1 MRTSDCLPHQ
11 VLETKR
17 TLDGGLRAA
26 ISLEMQPRVRHG
38 WMTLIMTDGKEQVT
52 YVTPQPPLEL
62 PPVTSKAAPCWAP
75 AGAPCWAPA
84 GAPAGAPAEGE
95 ARGEEPPALV
105 ASGKGGVAFV
115 F

>member
-52 YVTPQPPLEL
+52 YITPQPPLEL
-62 PPVTSKAAPCWAP
+62 PPVKSKAAP
-75 AGAPCWAPA
+75 AGA
-84 GAPAGAPAEGE
+84 APAEGE
-95 ARGEEPPALV
+95 ACRGEEPPELV
-105 ASGKGGVAFV
+105 ASGERKGGVAFV

>member
-62 PPVTSKAAPCWAP
+62 PPVKSKAAPCWAP
-75 AGAPCWAPA
+75 SKMDKQFSRDDLRNCM
-84 GAPAGAPAEGE
+84 
-95 ARGEEPPALV
+95 
-105 ASGKGGVAFV
+105 GKRW
-115 F
+115 

>member
-1 MRTSDCLPHQ
+1 MTSDDVPHQ

-52 YVTPQPPLEL
+52 YITPQPPLEL
-62 PPVTSKAAPCWAP
+62 PPVKLKAAP
-75 AGAPCWAPA
+75 AGA
-84 GAPAGAPAEGE
+84 APAEGE
-95 ARGEEPPALV
+95 ACRGEEPPELV
-105 ASGKGGVAFV
+105 ASGERKGGVAFV

>member
-1 MRTSDCLPHQ
+1 LHLIAPDCLLHQ

-26 ISLEMQPRVRHG
+26 ISLEMQPRARHG

-62 PPVTSKAAPCWAP
+62 PPVKSKAAPCW
-75 AGAPCWAPA
+75 
-84 GAPAGAPAEGE
+84 APAGAPAEGE
-95 ARGEEPPALV
+95 ARGEEPPELV
-105 ASGKGGVAFV
+105 ASGETKGGVAFV

>member
-1 MRTSDCLPHQ
+1 M
-11 VLETKR
+11 LETKR

-62 PPVTSKAAPCWAP
+62 PPVKSKAAP
-75 AGAPCWAPA
+75 AGAV
-84 GAPAGAPAEGE
+84 PAEGE
-95 ARGEEPPALV
+95 AWGGEPPELV
-105 ASGKGGVAFV
+105 ASGETKGGVAFV

>member
-1 MRTSDCLPHQ
+1 MRNSDCLPHQ

-62 PPVTSKAAPCWAP
+62 PPVKSKAAPCWAP
-75 AGAPCWAPA
+75 AGAP
-84 GAPAGAPAEGE
+84 AEGE
-95 ARGEEPPALV
+95 VRGEEPPALV
-105 ASGKGGVAFV
+105 ASGETKGGVAFV

>member
-1 MRTSDCLPHQ
+1 MTSDDVPHQ

-52 YVTPQPPLEL
+52 YITPHPPLEL
-62 PPVTSKAAPCWAP
+62 PPVKSKAAP
-75 AGAPCWAPA
+75 AGA
-84 GAPAGAPAEGE
+84 APAEGE
-95 ARGEEPPALV
+95 ACRGEEPPELV
-105 ASGKGGVAFV
+105 ASGERKGGVAFV

>member
-1 MRTSDCLPHQ
+1 MMTSDCLPPQ

-62 PPVTSKAAPCWAP
+62 PPVKSKVAPCW
-75 AGAPCWAPA
+75 
-84 GAPAGAPAEGE
+84 APAGAPAEGE
-95 ARGEEPPALV
+95 ARGEEPPELV
-105 ASGKGGVAFV
+105 ASGETKGGVAFV

>member
-1 MRTSDCLPHQ
+1 MTSDDAPHQ

-52 YVTPQPPLEL
+52 YITPQPPLEL
-62 PPVTSKAAPCWAP
+62 PPVKSKAAP
-75 AGAPCWAPA
+75 AGA
-84 GAPAGAPAEGE
+84 APAEGE
-95 ARGEEPPALV
+95 ACRGREEPPELV
-105 ASGKGGVAFV
+105 ASGERKGGVAFV